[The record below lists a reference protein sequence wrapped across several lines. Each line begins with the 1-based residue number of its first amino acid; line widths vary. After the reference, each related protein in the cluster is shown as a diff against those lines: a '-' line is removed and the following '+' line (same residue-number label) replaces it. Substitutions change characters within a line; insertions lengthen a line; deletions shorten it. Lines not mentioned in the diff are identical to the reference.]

1 MKKLFD
7 APAMLVVMR
16 VATMTKAH
24 PKTDFTHR
32 CARCHEPV
40 GIFPSGQR
48 LLREQPNVEIVCHG
62 CAGDTTAIM
71 LVLAGEA
78 LPGVRQRARQ
88 SISILRR
95 RNHHDR

>member
-1 MKKLFD
+1 MKKLLD

-16 VATMTKAH
+16 VARMTKAH

-48 LLREQPNVEIVCHG
+48 LLREQPNVEIVCDG
-62 CAGDTTAIM
+62 CAGGLVANQTSWPHGSRVALYPSSSSTTP
-71 LVLAGEA
+71 ET
-78 LPGVRQRARQ
+78 VR
-88 SISILRR
+88 S
-95 RNHHDR
+95 